1 MDTPCYRVDAEPF
14 FDGYYATLDDWT
26 EVNYL
31 IKTLKKARDDA
42 FGRPE

>member
-1 MDTPCYRVDAEPF
+1 LTPSRSSTATTRRW
-14 FDGYYATLDDWT
+14 TLDDWT